1 MYFETNAIVFA
12 MAPRVIGGSR
22 RLKVRRKYRLIK
34 STLRMK
40 PSPAPPLSEE
50 QQRFIAAADPSQS
63 ASLMAAA
70 GSGKTE
76 TVVAYMR
83 KIRDCGFSVRMFS
96 HANKTVNELLDRL
109 KKRAPEHASRDA
121 VSTMHKYSIRR
132 LDSSFRQV
140 DDLEDYIVFCSRAL
154 DESAIVFEED
164 VLLVDEAQ
172 DLSENQMGLV
182 RALQRR
188 GVTIVLIGDP
198 MQSIYGFQGSSPEHL
213 QDFVASLPACR
224 RFQLSTN
231 YRSVNRSIVDLANE
245 IAADDIRAE
254 RAVHMKAQETAQDLG
269 KPCLVRCEN
278 VFQEALT
285 ILQPW
290 RGQRPLPSVAVL
302 AHCNKTLDE
311 FTTFLL
317 KRQIEV
323 VSHTRSESRGSTALS
338 LRSVQIHCYSIHGL
352 KGGQADHV
360 LLLTGYDRRTDED
373 EDEDRR
379 VLYVA
384 VTRAI
389 RSFHILYAKDKQ
401 PSRWLTRAWRFLDVR
416 GGAEPWVQLPD
427 KPRPTSTSLGVTSVV
442 RDGGRRAMNRSFD
455 MQGSLHGCLEE
466 RQLGDGQLEEQ
477 AIQAYEHDLRCFVG
491 RLFELEAL
499 ALLGA
504 TSLQR
509 HAQRLLEKVCKMS
522 VNAAVWEYFTHPG
535 SGPGHWMR
543 MGREILLS
551 LQESLKSGEGI
562 DAAMLMCPDELRT
575 SLQSAI
581 SQSSINAKYDS
592 LPVTRKLFEA
602 LVDASVQNET
612 LPAFEDLFRRHR
624 HDWDEQCKVRKNYDK
639 IVGECK
645 KIADGGRYEATDV
658 ARLAALD
665 FAWTSEDSSRMFALL
680 HMCQRRES
688 KVWLDASG
696 ACLSREAREQ
706 LKRDAENITRA
717 LGQCQ
722 GAQVQVPCVK
732 FLCRRNL
739 VDVRPTAQG
748 RVNGVADAVF
758 DEGPLE
764 IKAVRC
770 NISEDHAAQVV
781 WYAQAMRRPRAFLW
795 DVYKRRL
802 YIWGDPSRGS
812 KVFFEDCLEYYL
824 KRNCVPGERHRT
836 WPTEVRVDWQ

>member
-1 MYFETNAIVFA
+1 M
-12 MAPRVIGGSR
+12 
-22 RLKVRRKYRLIK
+22 KVRRKYRLIK

-40 PSPAPPLSEE
+40 LSPAPPLSEE
-50 QQRFIAAADPSQS
+50 QQRFLDAADPSQS

-109 KKRAPEHASRDA
+109 KKRAPEHASRDT

-132 LDSSFRQV
+132 LDSSVRQV

-172 DLSENQMGLV
+172 DLSKNQMALV

-245 IAADDIRAE
+245 IAADDVRAE
-254 RAVHMKAQETAQDLG
+254 RAVHMKAQETAQDYG

-302 AHCNKTLDE
+302 AHCNETLGN
-311 FTTFLL
+311 FTAFLL
-317 KRQIEV
+317 KQNIEV
-323 VSHTRSESRGSTALS
+323 VPHMRSEGSGSTAL
-338 LRSVQIHCYSIHGL
+338 RTRPVQIHCYTIHGL

-360 LLLTGYDRRTDED
+360 LLLTGHDRRAED

-389 RSFHILYAKDKQ
+389 RSFHILYAKDQQ
-401 PSRWLTRAWRFLDVR
+401 PSRWLSRAWRFLDVR
-416 GGAEPWVQLPD
+416 GGAEPWVQLPE
-427 KPRPTSTSLGVTSVV
+427 KPRRTSTSLRVTSVV

-455 MQGSLHGCLEE
+455 MQGSPHGCLEE
-466 RQLGDGQLEEQ
+466 RQLGDGRLEEQ
-477 AIQAYEHDLRCFVG
+477 AVQAYEHDLHCFVG

-522 VNAAVWEYFTHPG
+522 VNATVWAYFTHH
-535 SGPGHWMR
+535 GPGHWME
-543 MGREILLS
+543 MGRAILLS

-562 DAAMLMCPDELRT
+562 DTAMLTCPDELRAN
-575 SLQSAI
+575 LQSAI
-581 SQSSINAKYDS
+581 SQTSINAKYKS
-592 LPVTRKLFEA
+592 LPVTKKLFEA
-602 LVDASVQNET
+602 LVEAGARSER
-612 LPAFEDLFRRHR
+612 LPAFEDLFRQHCS
-624 HDWDEQCKVRKNYDK
+624 DWDQQCNNRVRENYDQ
-639 IVGECK
+639 IVGACK
-645 KIADGGRYEATDV
+645 KIADGDRYEATDV

-665 FAWTSEDSSRMFALL
+665 FAWTSEDPSRQFALL
-680 HMCQRRES
+680 KMCQSRNSR
-688 KVWLDASG
+688 VWLDASG

-706 LKRDAENITRA
+706 LKSDAENILRA

-722 GAQVQVPCVK
+722 GAQAHVPRVE
-732 FLCRRNL
+732 FLCRRYYA
-739 VDVRPTAQG
+739 DAHPTAPG
-748 RVNGVADAVF
+748 CVNGVADAVF

-764 IKAVRC
+764 IKAVRRD
-770 NISEDHAAQVV
+770 ISEDHAAQVV

-795 DVYKRRL
+795 DVYKRVL
-802 YIWGDPSRGS
+802 YIWGEPSRGS